1 MWNLVI
7 SSKVIDGS
15 CSCPAR
21 KSGYCNHVMAL
32 LLELAEY
39 SLSEFQSVSKGIIF
53 TSKFLK
59 WVVPG
64 ETMQK
69 APVMESP
76 VSPPKINSWQ

>member
-7 SSKVIDGS
+7 TSKVIDGS

-69 APVMESP
+69 APVMETA
-76 VSPPKINSWQ
+76 V